1 MLFIYYRIF
10 VVLWTWLTH
19 LVQQW
24 HSHSIQSR
32 RSSLPVIVQAQV
44 VLLKLLCVIKLR
56 GDNNHFQYNVLRNTT
71 STAVNIAVVPVGS
84 ALYPWRLRWRAAGS
98 CRTRWP
104 ALWGP
109 IPADCTPV
117 TSVACW
123 PGDRRAAAG
132 SLNLHAWWDIRSTY
146 KTAIW

>member
-32 RSSLPVIVQAQV
+32 RSCLPVIVQAQV

-71 STAVNIAVVPVGS
+71 NTAVNIAVVPVGS
-84 ALYPWRLRWRAAGS
+84 ALYP
-98 CRTRWP
+98 
-104 ALWGP
+104 
-109 IPADCTPV
+109 
-117 TSVACW
+117 
-123 PGDRRAAAG
+123 
-132 SLNLHAWWDIRSTY
+132 
-146 KTAIW
+146 